1 MTEREKK
8 ELQSQ
13 IQILEK
19 NVRDLEEQLHNAYK
33 RINELQSQKRS
44 DNSGNDIHVI
54 EDVVDYSDTTGW
66 YFAFNLWGHGKRI
79 KYSIIKIHLS
89 LQWIQI

>member
-8 ELQSQ
+8 ELLSQ

-33 RINELQSQKRS
+33 RINELSQR
-44 DNSGNDIHVI
+44 
-54 EDVVDYSDTTGW
+54 
-66 YFAFNLWGHGKRI
+66 R
-79 KYSIIKIHLS
+79 
-89 LQWIQI
+89 Q

>member
-8 ELQSQ
+8 ELQGQ

-33 RINELQSQKRS
+33 RINELSQR
-44 DNSGNDIHVI
+44 
-54 EDVVDYSDTTGW
+54 
-66 YFAFNLWGHGKRI
+66 R
-79 KYSIIKIHLS
+79 
-89 LQWIQI
+89 Q

>member
-33 RINELQSQKRS
+33 RINELSQCR
-44 DNSGNDIHVI
+44 
-54 EDVVDYSDTTGW
+54 
-66 YFAFNLWGHGKRI
+66 
-79 KYSIIKIHLS
+79 
-89 LQWIQI
+89 Q

>member
-13 IQILEK
+13 IRILEN

-33 RINELQSQKRS
+33 RINELQSQKR
-44 DNSGNDIHVI
+44 
-54 EDVVDYSDTTGW
+54 
-66 YFAFNLWGHGKRI
+66 
-79 KYSIIKIHLS
+79 
-89 LQWIQI
+89 

>member
-33 RINELQSQKRS
+33 RINELSQR
-44 DNSGNDIHVI
+44 
-54 EDVVDYSDTTGW
+54 
-66 YFAFNLWGHGKRI
+66 R
-79 KYSIIKIHLS
+79 
-89 LQWIQI
+89 

>member
-33 RINELQSQKRS
+33 RINELAQRRQ
-44 DNSGNDIHVI
+44 
-54 EDVVDYSDTTGW
+54 
-66 YFAFNLWGHGKRI
+66 
-79 KYSIIKIHLS
+79 
-89 LQWIQI
+89 

>member
-8 ELQSQ
+8 ELQGQ

-33 RINELQSQKRS
+33 RINELSERRQ
-44 DNSGNDIHVI
+44 
-54 EDVVDYSDTTGW
+54 
-66 YFAFNLWGHGKRI
+66 
-79 KYSIIKIHLS
+79 
-89 LQWIQI
+89 

>member
-13 IQILEK
+13 IQILEN

-33 RINELQSQKRS
+33 RINELSQR
-44 DNSGNDIHVI
+44 
-54 EDVVDYSDTTGW
+54 
-66 YFAFNLWGHGKRI
+66 R
-79 KYSIIKIHLS
+79 
-89 LQWIQI
+89 Q

>member
-8 ELQSQ
+8 ELLSQ

-33 RINELQSQKRS
+33 RINELSQR
-44 DNSGNDIHVI
+44 
-54 EDVVDYSDTTGW
+54 
-66 YFAFNLWGHGKRI
+66 R
-79 KYSIIKIHLS
+79 
-89 LQWIQI
+89 

>member
-1 MTEREKK
+1 MKEREKK

-33 RINELQSQKRS
+33 RINELSQR
-44 DNSGNDIHVI
+44 
-54 EDVVDYSDTTGW
+54 
-66 YFAFNLWGHGKRI
+66 R
-79 KYSIIKIHLS
+79 
-89 LQWIQI
+89 Q

>member
-1 MTEREKK
+1 MTEREKN

-33 RINELQSQKRS
+33 RINELSQR
-44 DNSGNDIHVI
+44 
-54 EDVVDYSDTTGW
+54 
-66 YFAFNLWGHGKRI
+66 R
-79 KYSIIKIHLS
+79 
-89 LQWIQI
+89 Q

>member
-8 ELQSQ
+8 ELLSQ

-33 RINELQSQKRS
+33 RINELQSQKR
-44 DNSGNDIHVI
+44 
-54 EDVVDYSDTTGW
+54 
-66 YFAFNLWGHGKRI
+66 
-79 KYSIIKIHLS
+79 
-89 LQWIQI
+89 

>member
-33 RINELQSQKRS
+33 RINELSQR
-44 DNSGNDIHVI
+44 
-54 EDVVDYSDTTGW
+54 
-66 YFAFNLWGHGKRI
+66 R
-79 KYSIIKIHLS
+79 
-89 LQWIQI
+89 Q

>member
-8 ELQSQ
+8 EVQSQ

-33 RINELQSQKRS
+33 RINELSQR
-44 DNSGNDIHVI
+44 
-54 EDVVDYSDTTGW
+54 
-66 YFAFNLWGHGKRI
+66 R
-79 KYSIIKIHLS
+79 
-89 LQWIQI
+89 Q

>member
-13 IQILEK
+13 TQILEK

-33 RINELQSQKRS
+33 RINELSQR
-44 DNSGNDIHVI
+44 
-54 EDVVDYSDTTGW
+54 
-66 YFAFNLWGHGKRI
+66 RQ
-79 KYSIIKIHLS
+79 
-89 LQWIQI
+89 QWK

>member
-8 ELQSQ
+8 ELLSQ

-33 RINELQSQKRS
+33 RINELSERRQ
-44 DNSGNDIHVI
+44 
-54 EDVVDYSDTTGW
+54 
-66 YFAFNLWGHGKRI
+66 
-79 KYSIIKIHLS
+79 
-89 LQWIQI
+89 

>member
-1 MTEREKK
+1 MTEIEKK

-33 RINELQSQKRS
+33 RINELSQR
-44 DNSGNDIHVI
+44 
-54 EDVVDYSDTTGW
+54 
-66 YFAFNLWGHGKRI
+66 R
-79 KYSIIKIHLS
+79 
-89 LQWIQI
+89 Q

>member
-13 IQILEK
+13 VQILEK

-33 RINELQSQKRS
+33 RINELSQR
-44 DNSGNDIHVI
+44 
-54 EDVVDYSDTTGW
+54 
-66 YFAFNLWGHGKRI
+66 R
-79 KYSIIKIHLS
+79 
-89 LQWIQI
+89 Q

>member
-8 ELQSQ
+8 ELLSQ

-33 RINELQSQKRS
+33 RINELSER
-44 DNSGNDIHVI
+44 
-54 EDVVDYSDTTGW
+54 
-66 YFAFNLWGHGKRI
+66 R
-79 KYSIIKIHLS
+79 
-89 LQWIQI
+89 

>member
-13 IQILEK
+13 IRILEN

-33 RINELQSQKRS
+33 RINELSQR
-44 DNSGNDIHVI
+44 
-54 EDVVDYSDTTGW
+54 
-66 YFAFNLWGHGKRI
+66 R
-79 KYSIIKIHLS
+79 
-89 LQWIQI
+89 Q